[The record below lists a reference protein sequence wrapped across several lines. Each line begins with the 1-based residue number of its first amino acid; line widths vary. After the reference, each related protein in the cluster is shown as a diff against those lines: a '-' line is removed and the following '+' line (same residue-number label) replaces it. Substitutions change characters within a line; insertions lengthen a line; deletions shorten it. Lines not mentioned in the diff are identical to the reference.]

1 MAEMPNLST
10 YTDDPWVLAAV
21 AVLALAVVFV
31 AVRAATRACRRVQAE
46 NAITVVVAA
55 IATGVAAQGMWEFFR
70 HVLLMPAVLAV
81 LFFAFLE
88 LNVIGSAI
96 RARSSMRKDYS
107 PGIDGVAMW
116 VLTCLSAVLAATHA
130 ASFGEVLFRLSA
142 PLVAAYG
149 WERSMRLE
157 RRARTGKLRGINW
170 KLTPERILTRVGL
183 ADPTDRTVAEVSAE
197 RTLMTLAV
205 AAHHARLAE
214 ASTGRG
220 AERRVRRAHRVLE
233 TALQRALEY
242 GRLGTDPASRDLLL
256 AQLGVLY
263 GAGSLLT
270 VQPAAPWAQPA
281 PVAQPDLKGAY
292 TTLIA
297 AGALDVDD
305 RTRAVLE
312 IPDPAPA
319 APVAQY
325 AAHAALH
332 AAQAAA
338 PPHLRAVSPP
348 IESGPAVSAD
358 GSESAPAPPLV
369 SASAVPQAPA
379 EVPPFRPAADN
390 ATDAIRMLLGKGVQ
404 DEEVIASK
412 VPDLVGRQV
421 PRTTI
426 ARTLRR
432 IKSKTAAADTAD
444 PQTGAYL

>member
-1 MAEMPNLST
+1 MAEKPNLFT
-10 YTDDPWVLAAV
+10 YAHDPWVV
-21 AVLALAVVFV
+21 AVLVLLALVLVSVAFGVVV
-31 AVRAATRACRRVQAE
+31 RACRRREIQAE

-70 HVLLMPAVLAV
+70 YTLLMPAVLAG
-81 LFFAFLE
+81 LFFSFLE

-96 RARSSMRKDYS
+96 RARSSMRRDYS
-107 PGIDGVAMW
+107 PGVDGVAMW

-170 KLTPERILTRVGL
+170 KVTPERILTRLGL

-205 AAHHARLAE
+205 AAHHARIAE

-220 AERRVRRAHRVLE
+220 AARRARRAHRSLQ

-270 VQPAAPWAQPA
+270 IQPAAPWAQPA
-281 PVAQPDLKGAY
+281 PAGPPDLKDAY
-292 TTLIA
+292 TTLIT
-297 AGALDVDD
+297 AGALEVDD
-305 RTRAVLE
+305 RTRAALE
-312 IPDPAPA
+312 VPEQAPA
-319 APVAQY
+319 APAAQR
-325 AAHAALH
+325 AAQAALH

-338 PPHLRAVSPP
+338 LPLLRAVPAP
-348 IESGPAVSAD
+348 LEPGPVAGAG
-358 GSESAPAPPLV
+358 GSEPAPAPPLV
-369 SASAVPQAPA
+369 SAAAVPQAPA
-379 EVPPFRPAADN
+379 EVPPLRPAADN

-426 ARTLRR
+426 ARALRR
-432 IKSKTAAADTAD
+432 IKSSKATAD